1 MITRLFN
8 NPHVLFQKTNDEGFT
23 EVAIAASVDSG
34 DMIVLEQEG
43 RHIVIAPAS
52 VPELC
57 RLLKQLQKE
66 LGNG

>member
-1 MITRLFN
+1 MISRLFN
-8 NPHVLFQKTNDEGFT
+8 NAHVLFQKTNDDGIT
-23 EVAIAASVDSG
+23 EAAIAASVDNG
-34 DMIVLEQEG
+34 DMVVLEQEG
-43 RHIVIAPAS
+43 RHIVIDPAS